1 MPGLKPRF
9 SGCLLIKL
17 LALLSKRFNK
27 NEQNVLV
34 PHTGHCTGFAVC
46 LRRLK
51 RLIFYSPEDK
61 EQLDW
66 LEGRGRGLLKI
77 TLSDL
82 LLNNI
87 PIKAPGID
95 LSSTTA
101 DLSSTTA
108 LITPIITWQEQHVG
122 KNKLWQQ
129 FLLQVLHMLWS
140 HSHAKTN
147 LNTRF
152 TFFCML
158 NSETLKSIF
167 FFKKDIFTAFRP
179 QSQTSNLLF
188 LKEGKKNCFL
198 FQCHSLLR
206 ASMVYFPPKQTMSC

>member
-122 KNKLWQQ
+122 KNKL
-129 FLLQVLHMLWS
+129 
-140 HSHAKTN
+140 
-147 LNTRF
+147 
-152 TFFCML
+152 
-158 NSETLKSIF
+158 
-167 FFKKDIFTAFRP
+167 
-179 QSQTSNLLF
+179 
-188 LKEGKKNCFL
+188 
-198 FQCHSLLR
+198 
-206 ASMVYFPPKQTMSC
+206 